1 MKKRYRLILSFS
13 LLPATVIALQAQDG
27 FDNHYKWLNRSL
39 MNPAATGNINY
50 FEVSAIARKQWIGM
64 EGTPGTLF
72 LNAQNLFAPMSSGA
86 GFTLIND
93 YIGFYNTLNA
103 KLSYAYHLKLGT
115 KMALSFGLAGGILTQ
130 GRDDASVYLAD
141 MSEYTPYPRTLLPD
155 FDTGVEFRYEG
166 IRAGLS
172 ALHLNINSD
181 RVEYAYNRVF
191 NAYASIRLD
200 LNELIAIMPLT
211 LVSYT
216 TERFSGE
223 GGAIVYFRF
232 PRKAVSM
239 ERLDRVAKDRYDR
252 FWAGANVSWLGNVQ
266 AMAGLFITEQWRLGY
281 SFGYTWNLRTVKAAT
296 SHEILLSW
304 RIKTS
309 EPRRYLCLDD
319 CE

>member
-1 MKKRYRLILSFS
+1 MKKAYHLILSFS
-13 LLPATVIALQAQDG
+13 LLLATVIALRAQDG
-27 FDNHYKWLNRSL
+27 FDNTHKWLTRSL
-39 MNPAATGNINY
+39 INPAATGNTNY
-50 FEVSAIARKQWIGM
+50 FEVSAIARKQWTGM

-72 LNAQNLFAPMSSGA
+72 LNAQNLFASMSSGA

-93 YIGFYNTLNA
+93 YIGFYYALNA

-130 GRDDASVYLAD
+130 GRDDASVYLND
-141 MSEYTPYPRTLLPD
+141 MSEYTAYPRTLLPD
-155 FDTGVEFRYEG
+155 FDAGVEFRYEG

-181 RVEYAYNRVF
+181 KVEYAYGRVF
-191 NAYASIRLD
+191 NAYANIRVD
-200 LNELIAIMPLT
+200 IEELVSIMPLA
-211 LVSYT
+211 LVSYAN
-216 TERFSGE
+216 ERFSGE

-232 PRKAVSM
+232 PRKAVSK
-239 ERLDRVAKDRYDR
+239 ERLDRVVKDRYDR
-252 FWAGANVSWLGNVQ
+252 FWVGASVNWIGNIQV
-266 AMAGLFITEQWRLGY
+266 MGGLFVTEQWRLGY
-281 SFGYTWNLRTVKAAT
+281 SFGYTWNLQTAKAAT